1 MNELH
6 EINGQL
12 LTKNWMLNFVGQT
25 LPLLVALITIPYV
38 IRGLGTEPFGILSI
52 AWVLLGYLGLFDLG
66 MARATTK
73 FVAECLGR
81 KETHMLPGLMWTSV
95 GSQLV
100 FGCLG
105 ALLAA
110 FATPIIV
117 HRVLNMSPA
126 LAEEAKDTFLI
137 LAGSLP
143 IVLAGNAFRGFLE
156 AVQRFDIV
164 NYVKI
169 PTNISIF
176 VLPALALPFGMRL
189 PGVVGLL
196 VLARLLAAVS
206 YLLYCVKLF
215 PSLRSYRS
223 FDVKVMRALFI
234 YGGWVTVSNV
244 VGPLLTYM
252 DRFFVGSLLSM
263 AAVGYYTAPYEA
275 MTKAL
280 VFPGSLVATL
290 FPVFSAVDAG
300 ESKQRLEDLC
310 ARSLKSLLLV
320 LGPVLFLVIVFARQA
335 LLLWLGDDFA
345 NQSTLVLQ
353 ILAVG
358 VLINSLAYVPFTV
371 LQGLGRPD
379 LTAKL
384 HLLELP
390 FYAVLLWFLLR
401 RLGLPG
407 AALAWTLR
415 VALDAF
421 LLFGAALWLKFM
433 SFRSLEKSIERTVL
447 AVLAFGFLLLL
458 SSVIAHSLTTQ
469 ALLAGT
475 LVPIFAIVVWSC
487 VLDNS
492 DRRVLMVVSANARSA
507 LTRRK

>member
-1 MNELH
+1 MNEIH
-6 EINGQL
+6 EIDGRL
-12 LTKNWMLNFVGQT
+12 LTRNWILNLVGQT

-38 IRGLGTEPFGILSI
+38 IRGLGTERFGVLSI

-66 MARATTK
+66 MGRATTK
-73 FVAECLGR
+73 FVAECLR
-81 KETHMLPGLMWTSV
+81 RHETHMLPALMWTSV

-100 FGCLG
+100 FGCVG
-105 ALLAA
+105 ALLAVL
-110 FATPIIV
+110 ATPSIV
-117 HRVLNMSPA
+117 YRFLNMSPA
-126 LAEEAKDTFLI
+126 LAEEARSTFLI

-156 AVQRFDIV
+156 AAQRFDIV
-164 NYVKI
+164 NYIKV
-169 PTNISIF
+169 PANISIF
-176 VLPALALPFGMRL
+176 VLPTLALPFGLRL
-189 PGVVGLL
+189 SGVVFLL
-196 VLARLLAAVS
+196 VLARLIATLS
-206 YLLYCVKLF
+206 YLLYCFKLF
-215 PSLRSYRS
+215 PSLRSRCS
-223 FDVKVMRALFI
+223 FDVRLMRALFI

-320 LGPVLFLVIVFARQA
+320 LGPVLFLVVVFARQA

-345 NQSTLVLQ
+345 NKSTLVLQ

-390 FYAVLLWFLLR
+390 FYAGLLWFLLR
-401 RLGLPG
+401 RIGLPG

-415 VALDAF
+415 VLFDAF
-421 LLFGAALWLKFM
+421 LLFGAALWLKVM
-433 SFRSLEKSIERTVL
+433 SFRNLGKSIERTVL

-458 SSVIAHSLTTQ
+458 SSLVAQSLTAQ
-469 ALLAGT
+469 ALLAGA
-475 LVPIFAIVVWSC
+475 LVPMFVIVVWSY
-487 VLDNS
+487 VLDSS
-492 DRRVLMVVSANARSA
+492 DRRLLMFVSAKARSV
-507 LTRRK
+507 LTRTK